1 MCERFSLMSG
11 VTELFDRFEL
21 NDIRMSLRPRSDYAP
36 TRTVPV
42 IVNEQGQRKL
52 EGYRW
57 GLIPFWAKD
66 AVLTSGADI
75 QEKREYRKLFAKHRC
90 VFPCDGFY
98 VSAAEGKRRRY
109 VRVSLTD
116 RKTFGVAGFYEIWKD
131 KQNGEFRTCTMMTT
145 AANRLLYDYTER
157 MPAIL
162 QERELKEWLDSKRNG
177 EPDFLQSLLSPFPP
191 ERMRVEPVGAD
202 EWSGS
207 SPDEDSEGEMPM
219 KVKALLQASL
229 KR

>member
-75 QEKREYRKLFAKHRC
+75 QEKT
-90 VFPCDGFY
+90 
-98 VSAAEGKRRRY
+98 
-109 VRVSLTD
+109 RVSQAVCQTPLCVSLRRVLCICGGRQAPPLCPCFVD
-116 RKTFGVAGFYEIWKD
+116 GPED
-131 KQNGEFRTCTMMTT
+131 FRGCG
-145 AANRLLYDYTER
+145 
-157 MPAIL
+157 IL
-162 QERELKEWLDSKRNG
+162 
-177 EPDFLQSLLSPFPP
+177 
-191 ERMRVEPVGAD
+191 
-202 EWSGS
+202 
-207 SPDEDSEGEMPM
+207 
-219 KVKALLQASL
+219 
-229 KR
+229 